1 MPGGQDDGRCG
12 VSPVQDG
19 RRPGRQEDGQV
30 CEQSDEAHGEQ
41 GAALN
46 TSPKPL

>member
-30 CEQSDEAHGEQ
+30 CEQSDEAHGQQ

-46 TSPKPL
+46 TTPKPL